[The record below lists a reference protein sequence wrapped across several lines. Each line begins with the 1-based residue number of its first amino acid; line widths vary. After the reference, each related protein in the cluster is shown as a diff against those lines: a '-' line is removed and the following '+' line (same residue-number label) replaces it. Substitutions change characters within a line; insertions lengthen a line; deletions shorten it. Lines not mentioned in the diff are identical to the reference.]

1 MPPKKTAKKE
11 KPKGKSSK
19 PAPII
24 PLSGVDHQ
32 AAADAEKVKVNIG
45 GKTVFVSPTEL
56 QRANELY
63 GSLVEFNAQLVR
75 FDNRGAG
82 ATATIRVER
91 DHINN
96 LGRFEELFSGFPV
109 EIIIKSGNDHAFSH
123 KQNLAPFIQIRKS
136 ARIFKE
142 FDLEFGQDFEPEMFL
157 RIWGTGVTANIRM
170 FHEVIPCEL
179 DDQRELELETGEQT
193 EDEKQTE
200 INKLPPGDEGTA
212 N

>member
-1 MPPKKTAKKE
+1 MMPAKKVAKKE
-11 KPKGKSSK
+11 KPKGKPGKS
-19 PAPII
+19 APII

-32 AAADAEKVKVNIG
+32 ATADAEKVKVNIG
-45 GKTVFVSPTEL
+45 GKTVFVSAVEL

-75 FDNRGAG
+75 FDNRGVG

-123 KQNLAPFIQIRKS
+123 KQNLAPFEQIRKGT
-136 ARIFKE
+136 RIFKE
-142 FDLEFGQDFEPEMFL
+142 FDLEFGQDFEPETFL

-179 DDQRELELETGEQT
+179 DDQRELPLETAEKTEAENQAAINTLEDGEAV
-193 EDEKQTE
+193 
-200 INKLPPGDEGTA
+200 N
-212 N
+212 